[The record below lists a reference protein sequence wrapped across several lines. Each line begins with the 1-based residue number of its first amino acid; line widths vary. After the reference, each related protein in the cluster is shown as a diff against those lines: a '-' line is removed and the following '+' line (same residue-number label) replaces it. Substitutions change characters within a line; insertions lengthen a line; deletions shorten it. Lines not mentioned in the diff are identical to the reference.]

1 MIREMQIRNYSERT
15 VTTYVSLLSRLAK
28 FYNQPVD
35 QISIDQLKDFLHHR
49 ITTDKV
55 SVAVVNQTISAFR
68 ILQKDVL
75 GQQWE
80 SFKIKRPRLEKKL
93 PVVLSMDEIANL
105 INKTINL
112 KHRAIIALAYSSGMR
127 RSEVKT
133 ILPGHIDSNRMR
145 IHVINGKGKKDRY
158 TLLAKKTLELLKMY
172 YRFEKPSTYLFEPCG
187 RRNQCLSDSTL
198 NNIVKHAARRAG
210 IKKNIS
216 FHTLRHS
223 FATHMLEKGIN
234 LRIIQQFMGHTSIK
248 TTSVYLHIA
257 QFDPNSIASP
267 LDSMDI

>member
-28 FYNQPVD
+28 FYNHPVD
-35 QISIDQLKDFLHHR
+35 QISIDQLKDYLHHR
-49 ITTDKV
+49 ITNDKV
-55 SVAVVNQTISAFR
+55 SVAVVNQTISAYR

-75 GQQWE
+75 NRDWE
-80 SFKIKRPRLEKKL
+80 PVKVKRPRLEKKL
-93 PVVLSMDEIANL
+93 PVVLSLDEIASL
-105 INKTINL
+105 LNKTVNL

-133 ILPGHIDSNRMR
+133 IMPGHIDSERMR
-145 IHVINGKGKKDRY
+145 IHVVKGKGKKDRY
-158 TLLAKKTLELLKMY
+158 TLLAQKTLELLKLY
-172 YRFEKPSTYLFEPCG
+172 YRFEKPSTYLFEPRG
-187 RRNQCLSDSTL
+187 KKNECLSDTTL
-198 NNIVKHAARRAG
+198 NNIVKHAASRADL
-210 IKKNIS
+210 KKNIS

-257 QFDPNSIASP
+257 QINPNSIASP

>member
-15 VTTYVSLLSRLAK
+15 ITTYTSLLSRLAI
-28 FYNQPVD
+28 FYNLSVD
-35 QISIDQLKDFLHHR
+35 QISIDQLKEFLHHK
-49 ITTDKV
+49 IINDKASV
-55 SVAVVNQTISAFR
+55 SVINQTISAFK

-75 GQQWE
+75 GREWE
-80 SFKIKRPRLEKKL
+80 AVKIKRPRIEKKL
-93 PVVLSMDEIANL
+93 PVVLSMGEIADL
-105 INKTINL
+105 IKNTKNL

-127 RSEVKT
+127 RSEIKN
-133 ILPGHIDSNRMR
+133 IKPCHIDSERMR
-145 IHVINGKGKKDRY
+145 IHVVNGKGKKDRY
-158 TLLAKKTLELLKMY
+158 TILSEKALELLKIF
-172 YRFEKPSTYLFEPCG
+172 YRFEKPLTFLFEPWG
-187 RRNQCLSDSTL
+187 RKNECLGDTTL
-198 NNIVKHAARRAG
+198 NNIVKHAASRAG

-257 QFDPNSIASP
+257 RINPNSIVSP
-267 LDSMDI
+267 LDNMDI